1 MKKNSFLPPLVCYYC
16 FKWQYMT
23 RAGVGAGAEIR
34 DKGGAGAG
42 VRPKINNFGS
52 TTLVL
57 Y

>member
-34 DKGGAGAG
+34 DKGGAG